1 MRIYTKAGAPVVAVQ
16 DGVVVGIGETERL
29 GKFVRLRDAYGNR
42 YVYGHLARSPP
53 KHPVPRERRAS
64 AKAIRH
70 ELGLDRKDKKPKKAA
85 TAGRRGERRPRA
97 APSAAEDRAVRHR
110 PSRAPRPPAR
120 DVAGVDRRAA
130 SFPAG
135 VTSYDAW
142 FAQPYTL
149 DPRGRGARAA
159 AQGLA
164 RHRRHDPRP
173 RRPRLAAPR
182 GRRSNAADRSAER
195 TVAGAE
201 GVERAPHL
209 WFEVR
214 PAGSG
219 TPRVDPKPILDG
231 WRLLSATKI
240 YRAAAQSWPPTAS
253 RPS

>member
-1 MRIYTKAGAPVVAVQ
+1 M
-16 DGVVVGIGETERL
+16 
-29 GKFVRLRDAYGNR
+29 RLRDAYGNR
-42 YVYGHLARSPP
+42 YVYGHLGTIAA

-85 TAGRRGERRPRA
+85 HGRAAASSEREVGDSAENDETAASAPAVAALLDHPRA
-97 APSAAEDRAVRHR
+97 TL
-110 PSRAPRPPAR
+110 
-120 DVAGVDRRAA
+120 AGVVEQ
-130 SFPAG
+130 SGELPAD
-135 VTSYDAW
+135 VSSYDAW

-149 DPRGRGARAA
+149 DPADVKLEPLRKGSRVIGGTILGHVGRAS
-159 AQGLA
+159 L
-164 RHRRHDPRP
+164 RRE
-173 RRPRLAAPR
+173 
-182 GRRSNAADRSAER
+182 GEVNAADRSAER
-195 TVAGAE
+195 SVAGAE

-214 PAGSG
+214 PAGSE

-240 YRAAAQSWPPTAS
+240 YGAAARSSPPTAS